1 MSVNTVPAPMLKSA
15 PPLSER
21 LPQLPAIITAIVIFG
36 LWEASIHLF
45 HIPQYVAPAPSDVLA
60 ELVKQRS
67 LLLQNLLPTL
77 LEALGGF
84 VLGTTVA
91 VALAV
96 LMVRSR
102 IVERSLFPIAV
113 FIHTVPILAI
123 APILVLLFGTG
134 YTPKVLIAAMLCFF
148 PMLVNM
154 VRGLNAI
161 SPQAFELMKILS
173 ATDWEIFRKLRF
185 PSSMPFFFA
194 ALRVTAPT
202 SVIGA
207 IVGEWLGSDRG
218 LGAIILQAT
227 YNFRAPLL
235 YATIFLA
242 TAVSMTMFWLAGYI
256 ERRVV
261 TWRTADTH

>member
-1 MSVNTVPAPMLKSA
+1 MSANTVPAPPIKSA
-15 PPLSER
+15 APLSEV
-21 LPQLPAIITAIVIFG
+21 LPQLPAIVTAVVLFG
-36 LWEASIHLF
+36 AWEFSIHLF
-45 HIPQYVAPAPSDVLA
+45 HIPQYVAPAPSEVLV
-60 ELVKQRS
+60 ELFKQRR
-67 LLLQNLLPTL
+67 LLAQNVAPTL
-77 LEALGGF
+77 LEGLGGF
-84 VLGTTVA
+84 AIGTSVA
-91 VALAV
+91 VALAI

-102 IVERSLFPIAV
+102 ILERSLFPIAV

-173 ATDWEIFRKLRF
+173 ASDWEIFRKLRF
-185 PSSMPFFFA
+185 PSSVPFFFS

-202 SVIGA
+202 SIIGA

-235 YATIFLA
+235 YATIFIA
-242 TAVSMTMFWLAGYI
+242 TAASMTMFWLVGYV

-261 TWRTADTH
+261 TWQSADTH